1 MRKQSRAR
9 KASLDGAAGRWS
21 LHDAVAAR
29 AGEPRTTVADDPEVR
44 THVFELLSNV
54 LAQRLERAATLRTVG
69 RGQMN
74 ALVAFEMRRQRLVN
88 RRFARRPCFAGCR
101 RGGSTLV
108 GQQVFELQFE
118 LLDLAIELL

>member
-1 MRKQSRAR
+1 M
-9 KASLDGAAGRWS
+9 
-21 LHDAVAAR
+21 
-29 AGEPRTTVADDPEVR
+29 ADDPEVR

-88 RRFARRPCFAGCR
+88 RRFARRPRFAGCR